1 MRLLAMDSSSR
12 ITGVGIWWGEEA
24 KKEEAPALE
33 KIQET
38 EPGHGGSVSALGPAL
53 WADAGHMERAVLV
66 EDDRARAEQM
76 LTDLDGLLKA
86 EGLTLDQVDG
96 LVVSLGPGSFTG
108 LRISVTMA
116 KTLAQFTGL
125 PLYGI
130 STLEGWAASL
140 DPDQLEAGPDA
151 ALAAAGAD
159 ARLAAGPAADLARL
173 GEGPDQSAAGWGAA
187 AAGRKLLVP
196 LIDARADRIYAA
208 AFAVEEDG
216 LQPVLEPVLP
226 ESLYLEADLAAHLQ
240 TQMATG
246 AYGQVLF
253 LGTDLPLHQ
262 RLLDQVDFPF
272 QVIDAEACPS
282 PLPGLCRLAY
292 RRALRGEGD
301 SYLDLKPNYLRKSQ
315 AELTLEAKERKA
327 SSEEARNAGGGR
339 QEGATQV
346 GGEKKAD
353 SEPAKGTELGPKAG
367 PTEKGG
373 RP

>member
-12 ITGVGIWWGEEA
+12 ITGVGLWWGEEA
-24 KKEEAPALE
+24 KKEETPALGE
-33 KIQET
+33 IQET
-38 EPGHGGSVSALGPAL
+38 EPGHGGRASALGPAL
-53 WADAGHMERAVLV
+53 WADSGHMEREVLV

-76 LTDLDGLLKA
+76 LTDLDGLLKV

-140 DPDQLEAGPDA
+140 GPDQL
-151 ALAAAGAD
+151 AAG
-159 ARLAAGPAADLARL
+159 RK
-173 GEGPDQSAAGWGAA
+173 AA

-208 AFAVEEDG
+208 AFAVEEGG
-216 LQPVLEPVLP
+216 LQPALKPVLP
-226 ESLYLEADLAAHLQ
+226 ESLYLEADLAARLQ

-246 AYGQVLF
+246 VYGQVLF

-272 QVIDAEACPS
+272 QVIDAKTCPS

-315 AELTLEAKERKA
+315 AELTLEAKERKS
-327 SSEEARNAGGGR
+327 SSEEAGSVGEGR
-339 QEGATQV
+339 QEGAAQV